1 MNSGM
6 YAALTGNINAMKRLD
21 VVANNLANTNT
32 AGFKKDRLTFETLLN
47 TANASQQAPG
57 KDATPV
63 FSGDRFFT
71 DYSAGPFQQT
81 GNPLDVALE
90 GDGFFVV
97 TTPQGNAYTR
107 QGNFRQDSGG
117 RMVTADGYPLSPEVI
132 IPPTA
137 RKVTIGGDG
146 TISAFMPGDTAPV
159 TIGTLQVV
167 DFPKPYALQKVAGT
181 LFVPA
186 DPQAVAQ
193 PAPNTTVS
201 QGTLEGSNVSA
212 ISEMVQMIEANR
224 YFESC
229 AKVVKSFDDLAA
241 KAANEMGKV

>member
-47 TANASQQAPG
+47 NANASQQVSG
-57 KDATPV
+57 NDATPV

-71 DYSAGPFQQT
+71 DYTAGPIQQT
-81 GNPLDVALE
+81 GNPLDVAIE
-90 GDGFFVV
+90 GEGFFVV
-97 TTPQGNAYTR
+97 STPQGEAYTR
-107 QGNFRQDSGG
+107 QGSLRQDPGG
-117 RMVTADGYPLSPEVI
+117 RLVTADGYPFSPEII
-132 IPPTA
+132 IPNRATQI
-137 RKVTIGGDG
+137 TIGSNGS
-146 TISAFMPGDTAPV
+146 ISAIMPGETAPV
-159 TIGTLQVV
+159 TVGTLQVV
-167 DFPKPYALQKVAGT
+167 DFPKPYALQKVAST
-181 LFVPA
+181 LFVPT
-186 DPQAVAQ
+186 DPQAVPQ
-193 PAPNTTVS
+193 PAPNITIS
-201 QGTLEGSNVSA
+201 QGSLEGSNVSA

-224 YFESC
+224 YFDAC